1 MPAHLPASEG
11 RHGLLPWPTLAKQAD
26 TGEEETTSHPH
37 PASITFDL
45 FYLHALP
52 GASKNIKP
60 WPLLQKLG
68 TVIQLL
74 DQAEKVMSLPSSTQ
88 WRRKAKTKKRDDK
101 TKFSTQNTK
110 EICSHDFYMT

>member
-1 MPAHLPASEG
+1 MVCFHG
-11 RHGLLPWPTLAKQAD
+11 RHLQSKQTL
-26 TGEEETTSHPH
+26 GEEEITSHLH

-45 FYLHALP
+45 FYPHALP

-74 DQAEKVMSLPSSTQ
+74 DQAEKVMSLLSSTQ
-88 WRRKAKTKKRDDK
+88 WRRKAKTKERDDK

-110 EICSHDFYMT
+110 EICSHNFYMT